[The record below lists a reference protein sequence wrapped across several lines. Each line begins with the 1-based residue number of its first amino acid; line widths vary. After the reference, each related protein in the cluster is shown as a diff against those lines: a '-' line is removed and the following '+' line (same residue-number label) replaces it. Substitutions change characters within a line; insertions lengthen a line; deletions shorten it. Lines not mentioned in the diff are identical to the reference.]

1 MFGFFDMVDPRKK
14 NFRLAIKQMAL
25 VSSKKVR
32 RKKTTSNFMNVLH
45 EYYVGRYR
53 KIDMGEVEG
62 FDFSLSEFTDNKT
75 GDDD

>member
-1 MFGFFDMVDPRKK
+1 MAFLRMNNPGKK
-14 NFRLAIKQMAL
+14 ELAACVKQMAL